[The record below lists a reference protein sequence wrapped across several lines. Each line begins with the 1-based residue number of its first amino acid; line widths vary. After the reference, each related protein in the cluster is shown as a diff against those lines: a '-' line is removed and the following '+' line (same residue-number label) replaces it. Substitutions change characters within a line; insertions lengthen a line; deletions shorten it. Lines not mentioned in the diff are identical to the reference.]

1 MVKSHTG
8 FLNREGEAPEHM
20 ALGASKPCFLKGQ
33 RAGGNRVVVVV
44 FSH

>member
-20 ALGASKPCFLKGQ
+20 ALGASKPSLLKGQ